1 MCKLNNFENYEF
13 RVNFYLLV
21 SVKLER
27 LLEDE
32 IVKLLI
38 FQIYIILFNVKR
50 YNLTDKQLQISKQ
63 VCK

>member
-27 LLEDE
+27 LLEDK

>member
-27 LLEDE
+27 LLEDK

-63 VCK
+63 ICK

>member
-1 MCKLNNFENYEF
+1 MCKLNNFENYKF
-13 RVNFYLLV
+13 RVNFYLLL

-38 FQIYIILFNVKR
+38 FQIYIMLFNVKR
-50 YNLTDKQLQISKQ
+50 YKLVDKQLQIRKQ
-63 VCK
+63 ICK

>member
-38 FQIYIILFNVKR
+38 FQIYIILFNVKK

-63 VCK
+63 ICK

>member
-63 VCK
+63 ICK